1 MKITDLYK
9 DRRCSLLYTN
19 FKIFSEIF
27 QLRIEKILFSD
38 KVSHSSCM
46 RRKTTR
52 CLRRCF
58 HTFVSKLHCGSISV
72 RFRRKCVRI
81 SIYCDVFGKPAN
93 CDNAL
98 CEYVASVWTDNLKA
112 GCFGR
117 FIRSV
122 LNMIIN
128 IDVTAT
134 FVSSATIC
142 FRVFKVGMP
151 NS

>member
-1 MKITDLYK
+1 MIKLVT
-9 DRRCSLLYTN
+9 C
-19 FKIFSEIF
+19 
-27 QLRIEKILFSD
+27 
-38 KVSHSSCM
+38 SSCM

-142 FRVFKVGMP
+142 FRVFKLECQIHKIWVLCKNMHDSLLKVP
-151 NS
+151 LNIINLIPIN